1 MLLIGQEGDILA
13 GLFAVKLSEPA
24 RMSPFGQIYKQGPE
38 KTYNQSME
46 DPNKIIIALI
56 YLQK

>member
-38 KTYNQSME
+38 KLTINQWRIKTKLE
-46 DPNKIIIALI
+46 LP
-56 YLQK
+56 